1 MLQWNYIEKKRT
13 IEVLHFRMINDFKI
27 CGWTLSM
34 KLYDTAQSCI
44 LSYDNVPNFSLVYS
58 DSFVNAEQH

>member
-1 MLQWNYIEKKRT
+1 
-13 IEVLHFRMINDFKI
+13 
-27 CGWTLSM
+27 M